1 MVSRSLAQ
9 PTADP
14 ALGMTMEEFIRRFD
28 QDGAFEIIDGEI
40 ISRMASVAGHTE
52 LIKQLFMALMRAEL
66 AGVGFVYSEATF
78 IIADRPD
85 WVKGARIPDLMFVS
99 AAKMKA
105 YRESTPDWQIKP
117 FILVPDLVI
126 EVVSPTDTYSDVQ
139 GRVER
144 YLNDGVRAVW
154 VFDPARKAV
163 DVHPADGSPYTLSG
177 DSTLEDAALLPGWSL
192 ALKDVFAD
200 AGQP

>member
-9 PTADP
+9 PAIDRSMV
-14 ALGMTMEEFIRRFD
+14 MTMEEYIRRFD

-78 IIADRPD
+78 IISDRPD
-85 WVKGARIPDLMFVS
+85 WVKGARIPDLMFVA

-105 YRESTPDWQIKP
+105 YRESTADWQIKP

-139 GRVER
+139 ARVER

-163 DVHPADGSPYTLSG
+163 DVHPTNGSPYTLAG
-177 DSTLEDAALLPGWSL
+177 DSTLADAALLPGWSL
-192 ALKDVFAD
+192 GLKTLFASVE
-200 AGQP
+200 QP